1 MCGSLCTLNLPVF
14 QDFWEVPMLVETRNR
29 PVRYPKTVWAFF
41 MIIFM
46 FMSIVISNLFV
57 AVCGTTMSFC

>member
-1 MCGSLCTLNLPVF
+1 
-14 QDFWEVPMLVETRNR
+14 MLVETRNR